1 MIVREPLLLLQEIV
15 SSTKKIFYYEMS
27 PSPFFTLSSLSFI
40 IIFEFRKKTSDS
52 DLEHHH
58 HGEVRDLL
66 AACW

>member
-1 MIVREPLLLLQEIV
+1 
-15 SSTKKIFYYEMS
+15 MS
-27 PSPFFTLSSLSFI
+27 PSPFFTLSSLSFII